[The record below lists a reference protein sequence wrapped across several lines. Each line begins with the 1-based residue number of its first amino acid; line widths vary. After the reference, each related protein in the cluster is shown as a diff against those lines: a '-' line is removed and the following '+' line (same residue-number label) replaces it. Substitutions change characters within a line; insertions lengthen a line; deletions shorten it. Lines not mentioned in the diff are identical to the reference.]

1 MRKLIA
7 ATLLSS
13 LLAGLVFY
21 LPVFN
26 IHALFHV
33 IPFCED
39 QGTLQSLITFV
50 DACWFLVYCIQVP
63 VAVIAFYGFRIL
75 FSRLLNGAEFSVVFL
90 LCSTSLVFFSL
101 VIGRYQLFAGI
112 MFIVTTLV
120 LAGLT
125 LHQSRRKNEGPRD
138 DLQYAGDHQGQD

>member
-13 LLAGLVFY
+13 LTAGLVFY

-39 QGTLQSLITFV
+39 QGTLQRMCAHCQ
-50 DACWFLVYCIQVP
+50 DPW
-63 VAVIAFYGFRIL
+63 
-75 FSRLLNGAEFSVVFL
+75 LL
-90 LCSTSLVFFSL
+90 
-101 VIGRYQLFAGI
+101 R
-112 MFIVTTLV
+112 
-120 LAGLT
+120 
-125 LHQSRRKNEGPRD
+125 
-138 DLQYAGDHQGQD
+138 

>member
-13 LLAGLVFY
+13 LIAGLVFY

-26 IHALFHV
+26 IYALFHV

-39 QGTLQSLITFV
+39 QGALQRLITFV

-63 VAVIAFYGFRIL
+63 VAAIAFYGFRFL
-75 FSRLLNGAEFSVVFL
+75 FSRLLNAAEFSVVFL
-90 LCSTSLVFFSL
+90 SCSILLVFFSI
-101 VIGRYQLFAGI
+101 VIGRYQMFAGI
-112 MFIVTTLV
+112 MFIVTALI

-125 LHQSRRKNEGPRD
+125 LHQSRRKIREKRI
-138 DLQYAGDHQGQD
+138 